1 MSYTIMTTL
10 SLPSSSTTS
19 SSAAAPRLAHTRTL
33 ELRTQ
38 TTTLLPSHTFKENIH
53 SYAGTAVY
61 DSQQHFPITIAAAK
75 CMMRLCRGKD

>member
-1 MSYTIMTTL
+1 MTTH
-10 SLPSSSTTS
+10 SLPSSS
-19 SSAAAPRLAHTRTL
+19 SAAAAAAAVPRLAHTRTL

-53 SYAGTAVY
+53 SYAGTTFY

>member
-1 MSYTIMTTL
+1 MTTH
-10 SLPSSSTTS
+10 SLPTS
-19 SSAAAPRLAHTRTL
+19 SSAAAAAAAAVPRLAHTRTL

-53 SYAGTAVY
+53 SYAGTTFY